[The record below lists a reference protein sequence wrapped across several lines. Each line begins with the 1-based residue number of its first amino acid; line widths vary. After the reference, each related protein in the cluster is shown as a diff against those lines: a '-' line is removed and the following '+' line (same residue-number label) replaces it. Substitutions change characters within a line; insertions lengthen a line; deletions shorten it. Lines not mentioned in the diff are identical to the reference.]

1 MKYGVTSLM
10 NQPGIPA
17 ILGRGLKS
25 LLWRV
30 RARLKLRCL
39 LVLRSLGLLSWLNL
53 RVPIAQGGSLIR
65 IPLLAGAGMQNILMT
80 ERWMTSL
87 MRALF
92 HHRPDGVFIDVG
104 VNTGQTLIKLK
115 RLRPAQPYLGFEPNP
130 SCLHYLSELFRL
142 NDFGDARVLPV
153 GLDGTTGLKELVYY
167 DAEDAVSS
175 SATLRGELFR
185 PHSKVAGRRIVPLMP
200 FDVATRGFL
209 EAPISI
215 IKIDVEGA
223 EEYVLETLCSTL
235 ERTRAP
241 VMVEILPEPSATANE
256 AKNQRLSVLIGR
268 IGYRIHRVMKREEE
282 YVGLTPVADIGP
294 NQDVDGWDY
303 VLLPAELD
311 SGQPP

>member
-1 MKYGVTSLM
+1 M
-10 NQPGIPA
+10 NQPKAHEKKGWNLKPLLWRMRAGIKLRA
-17 ILGRGLKS
+17 LLILKS
-25 LLWRV
+25 L
-30 RARLKLRCL
+30 
-39 LVLRSLGLLSWLNL
+39 GMLSWLNL
-53 RVPIAQGGSLIR
+53 HVPIAQDGKLIR

-80 ERWMTSL
+80 ERWMTNL

-104 VNTGQTLIKLK
+104 VNVGQTLIKLK

-153 GLDGTTGLKELVYY
+153 GLDGTVGLKELVYY

-185 PHSKVAGRRIVPLMP
+185 PHSKVTGRRIVPLMP
-200 FDVATRGFL
+200 FDVATEGFL

-223 EEYVLETLCSTL
+223 EEYVLETLSSTL

-241 VMVEILPEPSATANE
+241 VMVEILPEPVATANE
-256 AKNQRLSVLIGR
+256 AKNQRLSALAER
-268 IGYRIHRVMKREEE
+268 IGYRIHRVMKREED
-282 YVGLTPVADIGP
+282 YVGLTPVDDIGP

-303 VLLPAELD
+303 VLLPVELD
-311 SGQPP
+311 PGQPP